1 MWTCV
6 DKSRHNLQP
15 VSRATLQFRWENW
28 LVSDLLR
35 TNTRTDPS
43 DIIYIQCIYMVIDL
57 KVLVKSWNC
66 EDRSCYAGNPRKS
79 FLWVRDFFLRK
90 LDIMN
95 RYHCI
100 HDSLLRATSFCHPG
114 VRQENGSA
122 RLLFPSYRR
131 WGFATA
137 KYHGLEAH
145 PCTCR
150 WYCLTLLS
158 EVSRNKLQMQQ
169 PSFQK
174 WGVARAKHQGPLVF
188 AFPLMRPLLMARA
201 CGYAKGAKVKVHF
214 EGSGPVSLA
223 KKT

>member
-1 MWTCV
+1 M
-6 DKSRHNLQP
+6 LG
-15 VSRATLQFRWENW
+15 TLA
-28 LVSDLLR
+28 
-35 TNTRTDPS
+35 
-43 DIIYIQCIYMVIDL
+43 
-57 KVLVKSWNC
+57 KVFC
-66 EDRSCYAGNPRKS
+66 EFAIFVFAKVGYYESLSLYTWQS
-79 FLWVRDFFLRK
+79 
-90 LDIMN
+90 
-95 RYHCI
+95 
-100 HDSLLRATSFCHPG
+100 DSLLRATSFCHPG

-131 WGFATA
+131 WGFGTA

-174 WGVARAKHQGPLVF
+174 WGFARAKHQGPLVF
-188 AFPLMRPLLMARA
+188 AFPLMRPLLMARV
-201 CGYAKGAKVKVHF
+201 CGYAKEWAKVKVHF

-223 KKT
+223 KKS

>member
-1 MWTCV
+1 MSCWEPSQ
-6 DKSRHNLQP
+6 KFFASSR
-15 VSRATLQFRWENW
+15 
-28 LVSDLLR
+28 
-35 TNTRTDPS
+35 
-43 DIIYIQCIYMVIDL
+43 
-57 KVLVKSWNC
+57 
-66 EDRSCYAGNPRKS
+66 
-79 FLWVRDFFLRK
+79 FLFSRK

-122 RLLFPSYRR
+122 RLLFPLYRR

-174 WGVARAKHQGPLVF
+174 WGFARAKHQGPLVF
-188 AFPLMRPLLMARA
+188 AFPLMRPLLMARV
-201 CGYAKGAKVKVHF
+201 CGYAKEWAKVKVHF

-223 KKT
+223 KTCPEKGIPWC